1 MVLVNGA
8 DGIGTGL
15 MLKIPNYDP
24 KEIVA
29 NLQRMLKEKE
39 PTDMKLWYK
48 NFCGTIEYLDCRQRG
63 DRDCLPL
70 RKPQ

>member
-29 NLQRMLKEKE
+29 NLQRMLKGKE
-39 PTDMKLWYK
+39 PTDMKLW
-48 NFCGTIEYLDCRQRG
+48 
-63 DRDCLPL
+63 
-70 RKPQ
+70 